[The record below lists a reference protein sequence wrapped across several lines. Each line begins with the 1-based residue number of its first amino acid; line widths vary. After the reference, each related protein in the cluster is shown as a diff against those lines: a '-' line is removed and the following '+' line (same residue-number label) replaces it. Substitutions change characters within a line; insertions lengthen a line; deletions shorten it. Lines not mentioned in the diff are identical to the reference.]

1 MMTPDDYVRNVLGKY
16 AIPTDHK
23 RQVELAAQDVY
34 PCVSAWAGSH
44 LQGVEYSGSFAKGTT
59 VRGGTDVDLF
69 VSLKPSMGG
78 PLRDLYNNLYTVL
91 ANRGFRPKRQNVS
104 IGLTVRGLS
113 VDVVPARRHAGSG
126 QDHSLYRNRTGTW
139 TKTNVH
145 NHIQIVR
152 DSGRI
157 DEIRAVKIWRRLH
170 GLELPSIYLELAVIR
185 ALRGERSGLA
195 ANFWKVL
202 DWLSSQIQAA
212 AIVDPANEGNT
223 ISDDLNS
230 NEKAAIATRA
240 AWSLRQSNWGQIIW

>member
-1 MMTPDDYVRNVLGKY
+1 MTPDDYIRNVLGKY
-16 AIPTDHK
+16 VVPADH
-23 RQVELAAQDVY
+23 RHQVELAAQDVY

-44 LQGVEYSGSFAKGTT
+44 LQRVQYSGSFAKGTT

-78 PLRDLYNNLYTVL
+78 PLRDLYNDLYRVL
-91 ANRGFRPKRQNVS
+91 TTRGFWPRRQNVS
-104 IGLTVRGLS
+104 IGVTVRGLS
-113 VDVVPARRHAGSG
+113 VDVVPARRHAGTG

-145 NHIQIVR
+145 KHIQIVR

-170 GLELPSIYLELAVIR
+170 GLEFPSFYLELAVIR
-185 ALRGERSGLA
+185 ALRRQRSGLA
-195 ANFWKVL
+195 ANFLKVL
-202 DWLSSQIQAA
+202 EWLSDQVQAT

-240 AWSLRQSNWGQIIW
+240 AWSIQQSSWGQIIR